1 MHSHHPISYDVIISG
16 AGPVGLFLACELR
29 LAGLSVLV
37 LEKTDNPS
45 SPLKRL
51 PFGMRGLSAPT
62 IEGFHR
68 RGLLDAIAPPPAKDG
83 PGDNTLAAAHWMPQ
97 PRRPGGHFAG
107 IQFHLDC

>member
-1 MHSHHPISYDVIISG
+1 MPHRHTVLHDAVIAG

-37 LEKTDNPS
+37 LEQAEDPH

-62 IEGFHR
+62 LEALYR
-68 RGLLDAIAPPPAKDG
+68 RGLLDDVV
-83 PGDNTLAAAHWMPQ
+83 AAQ
-97 PRRPGGHFAG
+97 RAG
-107 IQFHLDC
+107 A